1 MQRRTREIWSNL
13 IRQQERS
20 GKSDEEFAD
29 ERGIPVK
36 TFRWWK
42 WRLGRDRAEKPS
54 MLPVR
59 VIASAA
65 PTARRCG
72 DGDAVIE
79 AMLPDG
85 VCLRFC
91 GETAADLVVE
101 VVGRLR
107 RC

>member
-20 GKSDEEFAD
+20 GKSDEQFAS

-36 TFRWWK
+36 TLRWWK
-42 WRLGRDRAEKPS
+42 WKLRRDSDEEPS
-54 MLPVR
+54 LLPVR
-59 VIASAA
+59 VVASTA
-65 PTARRCG
+65 PTARRPG
-72 DGDAVIE
+72 DPDAVIE

-91 GETAADLVVE
+91 GDTAAEVVVE
-101 VVGRLR
+101 VVSRLR

>member
-13 IRQQERS
+13 IRQLERS
-20 GKSDEEFAD
+20 GKDDEQFAD

-36 TFRWWK
+36 TLRWWK
-42 WRLGRDRAEKPS
+42 WKLRQESDEPFL
-54 MLPVR
+54 LPVR
-59 VIASAA
+59 VVASTA
-65 PTARRCG
+65 PTARRPG
-72 DGDAVIE
+72 DGEAVIE

-91 GETAADLVVE
+91 GEAAPEVVVE
-101 VVGRLR
+101 VVSRLR